1 MYSAN
6 NSTRSAFAIFQ
17 TTLCDGVIPAWREE
31 NGLPVIYATERE
43 AQIEI
48 AEMLIAQLQQFIDG
62 ERDFADALSTEDF
75 ILPVEIWPDGTI
87 ETEDGRR
94 FGAEKG

>member
-6 NSTRSAFAIFQ
+6 KRTRSAFAIFQ
-17 TTLCDGVIPAWREE
+17 DTICAGVVPTWREE
-31 NGLPVIYATERE
+31 NGLPVVYATERD
-43 AQIEI
+43 ARIEI
-48 AEMLIAQLQQFIDG
+48 AEMLIAQLEQFIAG

-75 ILPVEIWPDGTI
+75 ILPVEVWPDGAI

-94 FGAEKG
+94 FGRQKG